1 MWMIIRESLDNK
13 NHKNKNTVHDL
24 PINRKVVYP
33 TPHLTESK
41 SYDENELVMLLK
53 QRQQDAYSYLYDHYS
68 GSLYSIILNIVTDK
82 DFANDVLQEVFIKI
96 WRQIDTYDDSKG
108 RLFTWMLNVAR
119 NASIDAVRSKGYQ
132 KNQKNRELTENFFDA
147 GGSTMMNTDR
157 IGLKK
162 LVHNLKEDYR
172 VLIDLSYF
180 QGFTQDEI
188 SKMLKIPLG
197 TVKTRMRS
205 ALIQLKQVIKL

>member
-1 MWMIIRESLDNK
+1 
-13 NHKNKNTVHDL
+13 
-24 PINRKVVYP
+24 
-33 TPHLTESK
+33 
-41 SYDENELVMLLK
+41 MLLK
-53 QRQQDAYSYLYDHYS
+53 ERQQDAYSYLYDHYS

-82 DFANDVLQEVFIKI
+82 DFASDVLQEVFIKI
-96 WRQIDTYDDSKG
+96 WRQIESYDNTKG

-132 KNQKNRELTENFFDA
+132 KSQKNRELTENVYDA
-147 GGSTMMNTDR
+147 GGSTNINTDR

-172 VLIDLSYF
+172 ILIDLSYF

-188 SKMLKIPLG
+188 SKMLNIPLG

-205 ALIQLKQVIKL
+205 ALIQLKQVIKQ

>member
-1 MWMIIRESLDNK
+1 
-13 NHKNKNTVHDL
+13 
-24 PINRKVVYP
+24 
-33 TPHLTESK
+33 
-41 SYDENELVMLLK
+41 MLLK
-53 QRQQDAYSYLYDHYS
+53 QRQQEAYSYLYDHYS
-68 GSLYSIILNIVTDK
+68 GSLYSIILNIVSDK
-82 DFANDVLQEVFIKI
+82 DFASDVLQEVFIKI
-96 WRQIDTYDDSKG
+96 WRQIETYDDTKG

-132 KNQKNRELTENFFDA
+132 KNQKNRELTENIYDA
-147 GGSTMMNTDR
+147 GGSTNINTDK

-162 LVHNLKEDYR
+162 LVHNLKDDYR
-172 VLIDLSYF
+172 ILIDLSYF

-188 SKMLKIPLG
+188 SKMLNIPLG